1 MFRRRRNSP
10 LISRPNIVVVA
21 VLAITVPLIMLVA
34 SRWPY
39 SYDDSFNFSE
49 VNIVHVQRNG
59 TERRQSA
66 LFVWRDGT
74 FFQQDDKFGFLALSS
89 DCKQE
94 TGYLPS
100 EFSLERAKSVI
111 SVAEE
116 QSRSHQRARNTGDW
130 YIKARIGKGYKC
142 SVFTDEDAGSPT
154 FAPVIVWFNG
164 VQSSSATQKR
174 FVANRCAT
182 EDPDYV
188 EEWCKNVD

>member
-1 MFRRRRNSP
+1 MFKKRNST
-10 LISRPNIVVVA
+10 LITRPNIVLVA
-21 VLAITVPLIMLVA
+21 VLAITVPLIVLVA

-39 SYDDSFNFSE
+39 SSEGSFDFAE

-59 TERRQSA
+59 AERRQTA
-66 LFVWRDGT
+66 LFVMRDGT
-74 FFQQDDKFGFLALSS
+74 FFQQDDKFGFLALSA
-89 DCKQE
+89 DCKQKR
-94 TGYLPS
+94 GYSPS

-116 QSRSHQRARNTGDW
+116 QSRSHQRARNTGNW
-130 YIKARIGKGYKC
+130 YIKARIAKGYKC

-154 FAPVIVWFNG
+154 FAPVIAWFNG

-174 FVANRCAT
+174 FVANRCVT